1 LFRCFIYVVFVIK
14 RDVIINYVIIKGAVV
29 SYIIIKGVILR
40 DVVVVVIKRWYY
52 KGCQKV

>member
-1 LFRCFIYVVFVIK
+1 MFRCFIYVVFVIK